1 MNQANNPPPPPIP
14 LQQEKLKAL
23 AEQPAS
29 AQMKELPDSTAA
41 KSQKELPKD
50 VPKGTVPQIKA
61 ESSGHNLPREPNL
74 GTSDIK
80 KP

>member
-1 MNQANNPPPPPIP
+1 

-29 AQMKELPDSTAA
+29 TQMKELPDSTAA
-41 KSQKELPKD
+41 KSQKELPKNA
-50 VPKGTVPQIKA
+50 PKETAPQIKA
-61 ESSGHNLPREPNL
+61 ESSAHNLNRESNL
-74 GTSDIK
+74 GTSDVK